1 MCGIAGVLAPTA
13 TGGEEALRQRLDAMC
28 AALAHRGPDDA
39 GVWADGRAGVAFG
52 HRRLAVIDLS
62 ASGAQP
68 MLSASGRTVIV
79 YNGECYGLEA
89 LRADVERHGPPL
101 RGHSDTEVVLEACER
116 LGLQRTLQR
125 LVGMFAFALHDRQI
139 GVTHLVRDRLGI
151 KPLFVA
157 GTAEGGIAFAS
168 ETAALRR
175 SGATSGRVD
184 PAALTH
190 LLTTGSIPGGRSIH
204 AGVEQVAPGTVLT
217 IGRDGCIEQAAWW
230 SLDDVVR
237 SASGSRRSGPVD
249 LEQHADR
256 IEQQLRVA
264 VKERMVADVPLGAF
278 LSGGIDSSL
287 VVALMQEQT
296 DVPVRTFSIGSSD
309 PGYDETRFARHVA
322 EHLGTEHTELVV
334 TESEV
339 VGLVPEL
346 LARADEPLGDP
357 SYLPTWLVSR
367 LAREHVTVAL
377 SGDGGDEV
385 FGGYT
390 RHVLAASGI
399 GRLLGLPR
407 IVKAPIAAGLWIVP
421 PAAWDALAGLLPAR
435 RRPGRAG
442 EQAQKA
448 ARALA
453 ARDVDELYAFLVSI
467 TGGAESLVPD
477 QYAVRMVAPPGSE
490 LALSPAERM
499 MFADTVGYLPD
510 DVLAKVDRA
519 SMQHSLEVRVPL
531 LDHRVVEAAW
541 ELPLEVRIAA
551 GRSKVVLRRL
561 LARRLP
567 AALFERPK
575 RGFAQPVGAWLRGPL
590 RPWAEDL
597 LASSALAA
605 HGLVDVA
612 TVRRLWGEHC
622 SGRHDHHAALWTVL
636 SLQAWAGEND
646 VVGAGAA
653 SGPTSRA

>member
-1 MCGIAGVLAPTA
+1 MCGIAGVIGCDPAGA
-13 TGGEEALRQRLDAMC
+13 EGALRRRLGAMC
-28 AALAHRGPDDA
+28 DALAHRGPDDS
-39 GVWADGRAGVAFG
+39 GVWSDGRAGVALG
-52 HRRLAVIDLS
+52 HRRLAVVDLS
-62 ASGAQP
+62 PSGAQP
-68 MLSASGRTVIV
+68 MVSASGRTVIV
-79 YNGECYGLEA
+79 YNGECYGLDS
-89 LRADVERHGPPL
+89 LRSDVERNGPPL

-116 LGLQRTLQR
+116 LGLHRTLQR
-125 LVGMFAFALHDRQI
+125 LVGMFAFALHDRQAA
-139 GVTHLVRDRLGI
+139 VTHLVRDRLGI
-151 KPLFVA
+151 KPLFVTS
-157 GTAEGGIAFAS
+157 TADGSIAFAS

-175 SGATSGRVD
+175 GGATTGRVD

-190 LLTTGSIPGGRSIH
+190 LLTTGSIPGARSIH
-204 AGVEQVAPGTVLT
+204 ERVEQVAPGTVLT
-217 IGRDGCIEQAAWW
+217 IGPDGRTERATWW

-237 SASGSRRSGPVD
+237 SGGGSRRSGPSD
-249 LEQHADR
+249 LEHHTDR
-256 IEQQLRVA
+256 MEHVLGVA
-264 VKERMVADVPLGAF
+264 VRERMVADVPLGAF

-287 VVALMQEQT
+287 VVALMQEQA

-309 PGYDETRFARHVA
+309 PGYDETRFARRVA
-322 EHLGTEHTELVV
+322 KHLGTEHTELVV
-334 TESEV
+334 SDSEV
-339 VGLVPEL
+339 VRLVPDL

-357 SYLPTWLVSR
+357 SFIPTWLVSR
-367 LAREHVTVAL
+367 LARGQVTVAL

-399 GRLLGLPR
+399 GSLLGLPR
-407 IVKAPIAAGLWIVP
+407 AVKTPLAFGLRLVP
-421 PAAWDALAGLLPAR
+421 PAAWDALALLLPPR

-453 ARDVDELYAFLVSI
+453 ARDVDQLYQALVSV
-467 TGGAESLVPD
+467 TGGSMSLAPGGVSVRPAGTPGSDLSLV
-477 QYAVRMVAPPGSE
+477 
-490 LALSPAERM
+490 PAERM

-510 DVLAKVDRA
+510 DVLVKVDRA

-541 ELPLEVRIAA
+541 ELPLDARIRS

-567 AALFERPK
+567 QALFERPK

-597 LASSALAA
+597 LATSMLGL

-612 TVRRLWGEHC
+612 AVRRLWGEHC

-636 SLQAWAGEND
+636 SLQAWAMEND
-646 VVGAGAA
+646 VVGTDVAEV
-653 SGPTSRA
+653 PTSGA